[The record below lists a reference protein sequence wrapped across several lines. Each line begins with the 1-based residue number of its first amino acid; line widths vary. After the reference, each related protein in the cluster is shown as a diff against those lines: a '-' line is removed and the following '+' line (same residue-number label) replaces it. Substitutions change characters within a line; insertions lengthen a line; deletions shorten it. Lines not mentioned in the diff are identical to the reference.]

1 MTRAPFPYF
10 GNKIK
15 AAELVW
21 SLLGDVPHYIEPF
34 AGALGVLLNRPTPPR
49 VETINDADCF
59 VANFW
64 RAVTLHPDE
73 TAAAADWP
81 INEADLHARH
91 LELLEWGQQN
101 SAKVMGS
108 PDFCSPKMAGWWAW
122 GLSSWIGSG
131 WCGGNG
137 PWSRSINGE
146 IVEDKNVLSQPVS
159 RKISHISGRKGV
171 RLQRPQ
177 LTGRQGVH
185 VKRPHLMSK
194 NGTHSM
200 SAVTDLDAWFAL
212 LCDRLQHVR
221 VLCGDWS
228 RSVTD
233 GVTGER
239 LTGVFL
245 DPPYAASAQR
255 APDLYAID
263 SLDVAHDAADWA
275 LDRGASPQFRIVFA
289 GFEGEHGSRF
299 TDAGWSE
306 HQWNAPKGLGAQK
319 HRERLWASPH
329 CLSLS
334 RETLTLNL
342 ASEGTS

>member
-15 AAELVW
+15 AASLVW

-59 VANFW
+59 VSNFW
-64 RAVTLHPDE
+64 RAVTLYPDE

-131 WCGGNG
+131 WCSGQG
-137 PWSRSINGE
+137 PWTRGAEGE
-146 IVEDKNVLSQPVS
+146 IQKCAEGSGVKIKRQLSHLS
-159 RKISHISGRKGV
+159 ATRGV
-171 RLQRPQ
+171 CRQ
-177 LTGRQGVH
+177 L
-185 VKRPHLMSK
+185 PHLGGL
-194 NGTHSM
+194 NGTHTVGSG
-200 SAVTDLDAWFAL
+200 ADLRAWLASL
-212 LCDRLQHVR
+212 RERLARVR

-306 HQWNAPKGLGAQK
+306 HQWNAPKGRGAQK